1 MGYAPLTWSL
11 LPNVFFERSYKV
23 SSWSITRHNEDLLW
37 KSWPC
42 RSLRHS
48 YRFGGFPHNLEKDE
62 NKTIMAYI
70 RLGLHSLQDLNC
82 GHILMG
88 IICLIIKINV
98 IYTIY
103 VYKVIFPIMDVWNV
117 IWTWEVLQHRC
128 FLPKVQNRRSIV
140 FRVPFQGVLM
150 HRQFYRVN
158 RSRDYWIL

>member
-11 LPNVFFERSYKV
+11 LPNVFFEHSYKV

-70 RLGLHSLQDLNC
+70 KISVSAYIPFKILTVGL
-82 GHILMG
+82 
-88 IICLIIKINV
+88 
-98 IYTIY
+98 
-103 VYKVIFPIMDVWNV
+103 F
-117 IWTWEVLQHRC
+117 
-128 FLPKVQNRRSIV
+128 
-140 FRVPFQGVLM
+140 
-150 HRQFYRVN
+150 
-158 RSRDYWIL
+158 